1 MHFPPIANPA
11 SLASLLHDHRVLDVL
26 RLLLLADKNMT
37 VACGRLGLLLAV
49 RLLFQ
54 RLDTTLVGLGL
65 QMRLVV
71 GIGFVEFG
79 ALDAVE
85 VAECRELLGNLGF
98 VELLEVTLVVKV
110 LVDLVE
116 VAGVTAGLLLG
127 VDSTDGGHGDGEYVV
142 VMMKW
147 VPGVR

>member
-1 MHFPPIANPA
+1 
-11 SLASLLHDHRVLDVL
+11 
-26 RLLLLADKNMT
+26 MT
-37 VACGRLGLLLAV
+37 VACSRLGLLLTV
-49 RLLFQ
+49 RLLLQ
-54 RLDTTLVGLGL
+54 RLDAALVGLGL
-65 QMRLVV
+65 EVRLVV

-85 VAECRELLGNLGF
+85 VAECRELLGNLSL

-127 VDSTDGGHGDGEYVV
+127 VDSTDGRHGEGGGCVGSVGDESGSRCPVIR
-142 VMMKW
+142 K
-147 VPGVR
+147 

>member
-1 MHFPPIANPA
+1 MNFPPIANPA
-11 SLASLLHDHRVLDVL
+11 GSASLFHNHRVLHIL
-26 RLLLLADKNMT
+26 LLLLANKNVT
-37 VACGRLGLLLAV
+37 VAGSRLRLLLAV
-49 RLLFQ
+49 RLLLH
-54 RLDTTLVGLGL
+54 RLETTLVGLGL

-79 ALDAVE
+79 ARDAVE
-85 VAECRELLGNLGF
+85 VAKCRELLRNLGL

-116 VAGVTAGLLLG
+116 VARVTASLLLG
-127 VDSTDGGHGDGEYVV
+127 VDSTDGGHGDGGYVGL
-142 VMMKW
+142 MMKC

>member
-11 SLASLLHDHRVLDVL
+11 SLASLLHNHRVLHVL
-26 RLLLLADKNMT
+26 LLLLANKNVT
-37 VACGRLGLLLAV
+37 VACGRLSLLLAV
-49 RLLFQ
+49 RLLLQ
-54 RLDTTLVGLGL
+54 GLDTTLVGLGL

-98 VELLEVTLVVKV
+98 VELLEVTLVVNV

-116 VAGVTAGLLLG
+116 VARVTAGLLLG
-127 VDSTDGGHGDGEYVV
+127 VDSTDGGHGDGGCVA

-147 VPGVR
+147 APGVR